1 MSDCPI
7 LSHEAEEKITEN
19 AIFLL
24 NDYKQQFGDNL
35 IETINSENQCQTAG
49 SKSNYL
55 LMKGGE
61 VFTLERV
68 ERIVYILII
77 TYIAFS
83 AVSYGPEVDIQKLF
97 SGECAEG
104 WLVNVWRQWGLSPT
118 CELYKH
124 LIEIARTFGGDI
136 IAGANT
142 IKWIGGTMFSIMKVR
157 SIIRDISI
165 RIHGLINLNPYK
177 FVQGITYT
185 EQAPIAQAPIAQAP
199 IAQAPMAQ
207 ARERE
212 PKKRTLELYLQPL
225 AKRKGGKYSKKSK
238 RRHKTTKRHK
248 KNKTHKKI
256 KNKRY

>member
-7 LSHEAEEKITEN
+7 LSHQAEEKITEN
-19 AIFLL
+19 ANFLL
-24 NDYKQQFGDNL
+24 NDYKEQFGVNL
-35 IETINSENQCQTAG
+35 IEKINSESQCQLG
-49 SKSNYL
+49 GGKKNK

-61 VFTLERV
+61 IFTLERV

-83 AVSYGPEVDIQKLF
+83 AASYGPEVDIRKLF

-157 SIIRDISI
+157 SIIRDIAI

-185 EQAPIAQAPIAQAP
+185 EPVSPMLVEQPINS
-199 IAQAPMAQ
+199 
-207 ARERE
+207 
-212 PKKRTLELYLQPL
+212 KKRPFEKRPLELV
-225 AKRKGGKYSKKSK
+225 ASVTKKSRGGKYSK
-238 RRHKTTKRHK
+238 RRHKTTKHHK
-248 KNKTHKKI
+248 KNKIT
-256 KNKRY
+256 KRYKKK